1 MPSLAPPPPAWDIET
16 DVIVIGAGA
25 CGLVAGLRA
34 LEGGAEV
41 IVVEREPRLSGSTAM
56 SSGFVPAPGTRWQRA
71 AGVDDDPGIFAG
83 DIQRKAHGGAHPGIA
98 RTVTRAIGP
107 ALEWLADR
115 HGLEW
120 QVLTGF
126 LYSGHSR
133 HRMHAVPEKSG
144 QGLIT
149 RLAAAAAAAGLT
161 IVTQARATTLHMAS
175 DRAAGATV
183 ERPDGARETVG
194 ARAVVLACNGYG
206 GNRELVRR
214 HIPEIAGGVYH
225 GHAGNTGDAVLWG
238 QALGARL
245 RDLTAYQGH
254 GNLAHP
260 HGILIT
266 WALMMEGG
274 FQVNTLGQRFSNEH
288 EGYSEQ
294 GVKVLGQPG
303 GVAWSIY
310 DARLHD
316 LGLQFPDYRDA
327 WQAGAMHRGGV
338 RALAQKTGLPADA
351 LAATLTRTRA
361 CAAGAADPFGR
372 DFTGQPPLGGDLFA
386 IRVTGALFHTQG
398 GLDIDDDARV
408 LRDGGGR
415 FANLYAA
422 GGAACGV
429 SGARVEGYLS
439 GNGLLTAIGLGWVA
453 GAAAARAWRS
463 E

>member
-1 MPSLAPPPPAWDIET
+1 MASIAPPPPGWDVET
-16 DVIVIGAGA
+16 DVLVIGAGA

-34 LEGGAEV
+34 LEAGAEV
-41 IVVEREPRLSGSTAM
+41 LVVEREPRLSGSTAM
-56 SSGFVPAPGTRWQRA
+56 SSGFVPAAGTRWQRA
-71 AGVDDDPGIFAG
+71 EGIDDGPETLAG
-83 DIQRKAHGGAHPGIA
+83 DIQRKAAGGAHPGIV
-98 RTVTRAIGP
+98 RTVTRSIGP

-126 LYSGHSR
+126 LYSGHTR

-144 QGLIT
+144 QGLMT
-149 RLAAAAAAAGLT
+149 RMEAAAAAAGLT
-161 IVTQARATTLHMAS
+161 IVTGARATILHR
-175 DRAAGATV
+175 DGGRAAGVTIT
-183 ERPDGARETVG
+183 RPDGRREAIG
-194 ARAVVLACNGYG
+194 ARAVILACNGYG
-206 GNRELVRR
+206 GNPDLVRR
-214 HIPEIAGGVYH
+214 YVPEIAGGVYH

-274 FQVNTLGQRFSNEH
+274 IQLNADAQRFSNEH

-294 GVKVLGQPG
+294 GVKVLAQPG
-303 GVAWSIY
+303 GVAWSVY

-316 LGLQFPDYRDA
+316 LGMEFPDYRAACD
-327 WQAGAMHRGGV
+327 AGAVRRGDV
-338 RALAQKTGLPADA
+338 RALAAQTGLPAA
-351 LAATLTRTRA
+351 PLIRTLDHARA
-361 CAAGAADPFGR
+361 CAAGAVDRFGR
-372 DFTGQPPLGGDLFA
+372 DFTVSPGLGEDLFA

-398 GLDIDDDARV
+398 GLDIDGRARV
-408 LRDGGGR
+408 LREDGVP

-429 SGARVEGYLS
+429 SGSRVEGYLS

-453 GAAAARAWRS
+453 GADAAGNQ
-463 E
+463 